1 MPGERQR
8 IDKWLWHAR
17 IVRTR
22 TRACEIVE
30 AGAVRINRN
39 RISKPSHAVGI
50 GDVITVAVHGRVHVL
65 KVRAA
70 AERRGP
76 ASAAM
81 LLYELLDGAA
91 QNLLQDI

>member
-1 MPGERQR
+1 MEGGRQR

-22 TRACEIVE
+22 TRAVEIVE
-30 AGAVRINRN
+30 AGSVRVNKT
-39 RISKPSHAVGI
+39 RISKPSHGVGI
-50 GDVITVAVHGRVHVL
+50 GDVITVAVHGRVYVL
-65 KVRAA
+65 RVKGA

-81 LLYELLDGAA
+81 LLYEMLDGAA
-91 QNLLQDI
+91 QNLLQEI

>member
-1 MPGERQR
+1 MAGERQR

-22 TRACEIVE
+22 SRAAEIIS
-30 AGAVRINRN
+30 AGWVRVNKT

-50 GDVITVAVHGRVHVL
+50 GDIITVAVHGRVHVL
-65 KVRAA
+65 KVLGA

-76 ASAAM
+76 ASAAT
-81 LLYELLDGAA
+81 LLYETLDGAA
-91 QNLLQDI
+91 QKLLQEL